1 MKILPV
7 SSDKEMEENR
17 HLQLAEV
24 CSNAG
29 SEASSECHEV
39 SLTHGLSPVY
49 LVCGHV
55 QKTKLPDIITC
66 MCVSAYMDY

>member
-1 MKILPV
+1 MNMDFFKLSSDSRRNKLVKILPV

-24 CSNAG
+24 CSNTG

-39 SLTHGLSPVY
+39 S
-49 LVCGHV
+49 
-55 QKTKLPDIITC
+55 
-66 MCVSAYMDY
+66 